1 MKIDKEENSI
11 ANNNEM
17 KELKDIVDSPNS
29 NVEDE
34 IQKDDKE
41 EILEEE
47 KQNLEK
53 KENRENTEL
62 TIEKSKEETEE
73 ELLKGD
79 IKKSYIDESSEP
91 IGKKELKSLL
101 LILNSYWIELL
112 GSISLLFSLLILGFI
127 SFIILMVINPTMGN
141 TGDSSSS
148 NFIVLLSF
156 LLDKLGFK
164 WFFFITMGNHLSVG
178 FFSLSTFT
186 SVLRDTKNI
195 KKFYIV
201 NFIKFGIFYA
211 LNIVVLKLIM
221 TDVLL
226 KIFNDR
232 IIDIHVT
239 DTRVNTFFEIFI
251 EKLVNYVGRF
261 LATYNIFLEK
271 IVFGTMYIFLF
282 NKPKNLEGKK
292 LLYFR
297 LLALIPVIFTILS
310 LIFRALHYS
319 YKDDRNRFFGIN
331 IYVLPLLLGSK
342 IGIYMFYIS
351 TLSIIKYMSLKKEV
365 FDEENNIQPR
375 IFSKIGSRCFGIM
388 GIVELI
394 IGLFLPSWSTVGIGE
409 KYLLIICA
417 PILALYDYKR
427 KYKLKFP
434 CCKKGNMS
442 LCFRLVFLNVAFLV
456 IIIFYF
462 LIIAFVIMAIGN
474 RMEDVS
480 FFIIDNNDLV
490 NKVMDMIL

>member
-1 MKIDKEENSI
+1 M
-11 ANNNEM
+11 
-17 KELKDIVDSPNS
+17 
-29 NVEDE
+29 
-34 IQKDDKE
+34 
-41 EILEEE
+41 
-47 KQNLEK
+47 
-53 KENRENTEL
+53 
-62 TIEKSKEETEE
+62 
-73 ELLKGD
+73 
-79 IKKSYIDESSEP
+79 
-91 IGKKELKSLL
+91 
-101 LILNSYWIELL
+101 
-112 GSISLLFSLLILGFI
+112 
-127 SFIILMVINPTMGN
+127 
-141 TGDSSSS
+141 
-148 NFIVLLSF
+148 
-156 LLDKLGFK
+156 
-164 WFFFITMGNHLSVG
+164 
-178 FFSLSTFT
+178 
-186 SVLRDTKNI
+186 
-195 KKFYIV
+195 
-201 NFIKFGIFYA
+201 
-211 LNIVVLKLIM
+211 
-221 TDVLL
+221 
-226 KIFNDR
+226 
-232 IIDIHVT
+232 
-239 DTRVNTFFEIFI
+239 
-251 EKLVNYVGRF
+251 
-261 LATYNIFLEK
+261 
-271 IVFGTMYIFLF
+271 
-282 NKPKNLEGKK
+282 
-292 LLYFR
+292 LYFR

-456 IIIFYF
+456 IIFFYF
-462 LIIAFVIMAIGN
+462 LIISFVIMAIGN

>member
-1 MKIDKEENSI
+1 M
-11 ANNNEM
+11 AN
-17 KELKDIVDSPNS
+17 V
-29 NVEDE
+29 
-34 IQKDDKE
+34 
-41 EILEEE
+41 LEEFFYNQIQYA
-47 KQNLEK
+47 KVTDK
-53 KENRENTEL
+53 KVERFFGTL
-62 TIEKSKEETEE
+62 IEK
-73 ELLKGD
+73 
-79 IKKSYIDESSEP
+79 
-91 IGKKELKSLL
+91 
-101 LILNSYWIELL
+101 
-112 GSISLLFSLLILGFI
+112 
-127 SFIILMVINPTMGN
+127 V
-141 TGDSSSS
+141 
-148 NFIVLLSF
+148 
-156 LLDKLGFK
+156 
-164 WFFFITMGNHLSVG
+164 
-178 FFSLSTFT
+178 
-186 SVLRDTKNI
+186 
-195 KKFYIV
+195 
-201 NFIKFGIFYA
+201 
-211 LNIVVLKLIM
+211 
-221 TDVLL
+221 
-226 KIFNDR
+226 
-232 IIDIHVT
+232 
-239 DTRVNTFFEIFI
+239 
-251 EKLVNYVGRF
+251 VNYVGRF
-261 LATYNIFLEK
+261 LSTYNIFLEK

-351 TLSIIKYMSLKKEV
+351 TLSIIKYMSLKNEV
-365 FDEENNIQPR
+365 FDDQNDIRPE
-375 IFSKIGSRCFGIM
+375 IFAKIGSRCFGVM

-456 IIIFYF
+456 IIFFYF
-462 LIIAFVIMAIGN
+462 LIISFVIMAIGN

>member
-1 MKIDKEENSI
+1 MN
-11 ANNNEM
+11 NNNEM

-29 NVEDE
+29 NSEDE
-34 IQKDDKE
+34 IQKEDKE
-41 EILEEE
+41 EIQEEE

-112 GSISLLFSLLILGFI
+112 GSISLLFSLLILGVI

-342 IGIYMFYIS
+342 IGIYS
-351 TLSIIKYMSLKKEV
+351 
-365 FDEENNIQPR
+365 N
-375 IFSKIGSRCFGIM
+375 
-388 GIVELI
+388 LI
-394 IGLFLPSWSTVGIGE
+394 
-409 KYLLIICA
+409 
-417 PILALYDYKR
+417 
-427 KYKLKFP
+427 
-434 CCKKGNMS
+434 
-442 LCFRLVFLNVAFLV
+442 
-456 IIIFYF
+456 
-462 LIIAFVIMAIGN
+462 
-474 RMEDVS
+474 
-480 FFIIDNNDLV
+480 
-490 NKVMDMIL
+490 

>member
-1 MKIDKEENSI
+1 
-11 ANNNEM
+11 
-17 KELKDIVDSPNS
+17 
-29 NVEDE
+29 
-34 IQKDDKE
+34 
-41 EILEEE
+41 
-47 KQNLEK
+47 
-53 KENRENTEL
+53 
-62 TIEKSKEETEE
+62 
-73 ELLKGD
+73 
-79 IKKSYIDESSEP
+79 
-91 IGKKELKSLL
+91 
-101 LILNSYWIELL
+101 
-112 GSISLLFSLLILGFI
+112 
-127 SFIILMVINPTMGN
+127 
-141 TGDSSSS
+141 
-148 NFIVLLSF
+148 
-156 LLDKLGFK
+156 
-164 WFFFITMGNHLSVG
+164 MGNHLSVG

-195 KKFYIV
+195 KKFYII

-462 LIIAFVIMAIGN
+462 LIISFVIMAIGN

>member
-1 MKIDKEENSI
+1 
-11 ANNNEM
+11 
-17 KELKDIVDSPNS
+17 
-29 NVEDE
+29 
-34 IQKDDKE
+34 
-41 EILEEE
+41 
-47 KQNLEK
+47 
-53 KENRENTEL
+53 
-62 TIEKSKEETEE
+62 
-73 ELLKGD
+73 
-79 IKKSYIDESSEP
+79 
-91 IGKKELKSLL
+91 
-101 LILNSYWIELL
+101 
-112 GSISLLFSLLILGFI
+112 
-127 SFIILMVINPTMGN
+127 MVINPTMGN

-148 NFIVLLSF
+148 NFILLLRF

-211 LNIVVLKLIM
+211 LNIVVLKLLM

-310 LIFRALHYS
+310 LIFRAL
-319 YKDDRNRFFGIN
+319 
-331 IYVLPLLLGSK
+331 YV
-342 IGIYMFYIS
+342 
-351 TLSIIKYMSLKKEV
+351 
-365 FDEENNIQPR
+365 
-375 IFSKIGSRCFGIM
+375 
-388 GIVELI
+388 
-394 IGLFLPSWSTVGIGE
+394 
-409 KYLLIICA
+409 
-417 PILALYDYKR
+417 
-427 KYKLKFP
+427 
-434 CCKKGNMS
+434 
-442 LCFRLVFLNVAFLV
+442 
-456 IIIFYF
+456 
-462 LIIAFVIMAIGN
+462 
-474 RMEDVS
+474 
-480 FFIIDNNDLV
+480 
-490 NKVMDMIL
+490 